1 MRKVYIIVFV
11 VILAVMLAACAA
23 PDTSE
28 ADAAATAAANAA
40 EAAAADADAAIAKAD
55 AAVAELE
62 TQVGD
67 LQAQLEDT
75 SDEEAMADLEAQL
88 AALQDEL
95 AAAEAKVEEAP
106 EPAQTRT
113 DGLPVYT
120 GDPVELRMGWWGNDD
135 RAARTLQVIELF
147 QAAYPEITISGEPN
161 GGAGDHFQILDT
173 QLAANNAPDLIQFG
187 GNWPDYEQYLEPLND
202 YLGKQLL
209 IDTPETFDQSAL
221 IPATS
226 ADGNLYAVSL
236 GTNTLVLVYNKTM
249 IEAAGV
255 DLPEDNMTWDEL
267 IAYGQELKAA
277 LPEGVAPFVDNST
290 NQANYLSYFYRQE
303 GTPLWTADDGG
314 TSYATVDSAAKWLQL
329 WADMRAEGLI
339 PDADTTYTY
348 TEDGPDS
355 SALVAGDAAMGMI
368 WSNQGAAY
376 QEAMTDELGMTT
388 LPVGGEDSYVIQ
400 MSQYLAMN
408 KASENKEAAA
418 LFINFFVTTPTAGVV
433 LQTNRGIPS
442 SPVVRQGTAVGASK
456 TDAAV
461 YAIYDAVADRTIPQD
476 PNLPNDQEFVNELEL
491 IGQQVAYEQSTVE
504 EAAAALQALIERL
517 AVK

>member
-11 VILAVMLAACAA
+11 VILGVMLAACAA